1 MATVSDILKINCIQ
15 IKVKIAGFD
24 HKYGSGVIY
33 PTSDEFEYN
42 YILTARHIFEE
53 EDTIL
58 NINKILYIEFLYAD
72 KKEFKTF
79 LSLEKKDDIKSSI
92 ISFGAADFLI
102 IKYPKAKTNNLILK
116 EILVADKIKNYHG
129 GFFSRGIFQANL
141 EESNKFDLEYNDGDI
156 KRFKIK
162 DIRDAKNLKGLSGA
176 GIFANKSPILYG
188 IIFKYPTK
196 GHENMTI
203 DCAEITFDEINN
215 VLEQLDLVILD
226 SKNKRHY
233 KQEIVNLKSF
243 KINNTHLNLVNSLR
257 LLSTDINDDWYHD
270 PLKYIDLLSI
280 EYIFQYLKLY
290 INRKYKFSRAEIF
303 YVPKKSFTLRQALI
317 SNLPDRI
324 LYMAIVKKLAPSM
337 DEAMLPNVYSARYN
351 KFSQDQLILNGVEQW
366 KKLKYKI
373 QECLELK
380 KTSDSVAFKYN
391 CLIKIDILNFYD
403 NINKK
408 FLIEKIKRI
417 CKSEEESNATIFLD
431 EFLSTITNR
440 ASGIPQNSDASS
452 LLATFYLNQV
462 DVFMSNYCDGYF
474 RFMDDVR
481 ILCSDK
487 YEARRILQIFEMEL
501 KRCHLSINS
510 QKTKVL
516 DFNGDDKRDD
526 YSKDLFSM
534 EINTIL
540 RFRNSYNEE
549 YKNLGFHNSIRL
561 INEAI
566 TDEDSN
572 ESETAARNLNF
583 ALSTITKLV
592 RKKIFISEDSKN
604 DLKNIINQSMEILKD
619 KPWITTNICNLLSLL
634 DSDSFRKN
642 FSEILQKLVISER
655 YNTYSFQTYQLW
667 LLLAKHKCDSRE
679 LREFAT
685 KQIEKNDET
694 NRPVIASMIIYMCS
708 IDKNYKRVLLR
719 KLNDDFT
726 HGYFQERTVLIA
738 LRSFDKNLLPLKLLK
753 NASLKDSFK
762 YTNEN
767 KDNDLVFIQGYDEDN
782 DNEYVESEQLYSI

>member
-1 MATVSDILKINCIQ
+1 MAIVSDTLKINCIQ

-24 HKYGSGVIY
+24 QIYGSGVIY
-33 PTSDEFEYN
+33 PTPSEFDYN

-58 NINKILYIEFLYAD
+58 NINKILHIEFGYAE

-79 LSLEKKDDIKSSI
+79 YLLEAKDNIKRSI

-102 IKYPKAKTNNLILK
+102 IKYPKAKTNNLELNK
-116 EILVADKIKNYHG
+116 ILVADKITNHSK

-141 EESNKFDLEYNDGDI
+141 EESNKFDLDYNDGDI
-156 KRFKIK
+156 KRFKIR
-162 DIRDAKNLKGLSGA
+162 DIRNAKNLKGLSGA
-176 GIFANKSPILYG
+176 GIFANTVPILYG
-188 IIFKYPTK
+188 IIYKYPTEAN
-196 GHENMTI
+196 ENSTI
-203 DCAEITFDEINN
+203 DCAEIKFSEINDILLKLGLSI
-215 VLEQLDLVILD
+215 LE
-226 SKNKRHY
+226 SKSKRLY
-233 KQEIVNLKSF
+233 KQEIIDLKDF
-243 KINNTHLNLVNSLR
+243 KINNTHLNIVNALN
-257 LLSTDINDDWYHD
+257 LLGSDIKDDWYHD
-270 PLKYIDLLSI
+270 PLKYIDLLNI
-280 EYIFQYLKLY
+280 DYLFQYFKLS
-290 INRKYKFSRAEIF
+290 INKKHKFNRAEIF

-324 LYMAIVKKLAPSM
+324 LYIAIVKKLASSM
-337 DEAMLPNVYSARYN
+337 DEAMIPNVYSARYD

-380 KTSDSVAFKYN
+380 KNSDPAVFKYN

-417 CKSEEESNATIFLD
+417 CKSEEELNATIFLD

-440 ASGIPQNSDASS
+440 ANGIPQNSDASS

-462 DVFMSNYCDGYF
+462 DVFMNNYCDGYF
-474 RFMDDVR
+474 RFMDDIR

-487 YEARRILQIFEMEL
+487 YEARKILQIFEMEL

-510 QKTKVL
+510 QKTKIL
-516 DFNGDDKRDD
+516 DFNGDDSRND

-540 RFRNSYNEE
+540 RFRNSNNEE

-566 TDEDSN
+566 IDEDSN
-572 ESETAARNLNF
+572 DSETVARNLNF

-592 RKKIFISEDSKN
+592 RKKIFINEDSKN
-604 DLKNIINQSMEILKD
+604 DLKSIINQSIEILKD
-619 KPWITTNICNLLSLL
+619 RPWITTNICNLLSLL
-634 DSDSFRKN
+634 DSKSFRKN
-642 FSEILQKLVISER
+642 FLNRLQELVIYER

-667 LLLAKHKCDSRE
+667 LLLAKHKCDSKE
-679 LREFAT
+679 LRGFAT

-708 IDKNYKRVLLR
+708 VDKNYKRVLLR
-719 KLNDDFT
+719 KLNEDFT

-738 LRSFDKNLLPLKLLK
+738 LRSFDKTLLPLKLLK

-767 KDNDLVFIQGYDEDN
+767 KNKDLVFIQGYDEDN
-782 DNEYVESEQLYSI
+782 DNEYIESEQLYSI